1 MWDLSALLESS
12 LINLIRNW
20 TIRLISIVQKCF
32 VELGCL
38 CNMCIYFYLI
48 NQLIQLYISEMLVF
62 ITFYNFECIITA

>member
-1 MWDLSALLESS
+1 MSS
-12 LINLIRNW
+12 LINLVRNC

-38 CNMCIYFYLI
+38 CNMCIYLYLI